1 MAEILI
7 LTGPHGVGKSTVA
20 LALADRYDRVAHVEV
35 DALRH
40 IVTPTGY
47 KAPGKPGFDRQHAIA
62 VRNAA
67 DIARNFYAER
77 FAVIIDDIVTSRADA
92 DAYIEALKPANAPVH
107 FVTIMATLDAC
118 QARNRQSKSERQPPA
133 RVEAVWRLFE
143 NAKDLPGCAI
153 DCTDLPT
160 YAVADRLQELT
171 THGESLVYTP

>member
-1 MAEILI
+1 MAEVLI

-35 DALRH
+35 DVLRH

-47 KAPGKPGFDRQHAIA
+47 KAPGKPGFERQHTIA

-67 DIARNFYAER
+67 DIAGNFYAER
-77 FAVIIDDIVTSRADA
+77 FAVIIDDIVPTKADV
-92 DAYIEALKPANAPVH
+92 DAYIDALKLVEAPVH
-107 FVTIMATLDAC
+107 FVTLMATLEVC
-118 QARNRQSKSERQPPA
+118 QARNRESESERQPSA

-143 NAKDLPGCAI
+143 SASDLPGCRI
-153 DCTDLPT
+153 DCADMPV

>member
-35 DALRH
+35 DQLRH

-47 KAPGKPGFDRQHAIA
+47 KAPGKDGFERQHAIA
-62 VRNAA
+62 VRNAS

-77 FAVIIDDIVTSRADA
+77 FAVIIDDVLTSRADL
-92 DAYIEALKPANAPVH
+92 DAYIDALKPANAPIHV
-107 FVTIMATLDAC
+107 VTLNATLDAC
-118 QARNRQSKSERQPPA
+118 QARNRASKTERQPPA
-133 RVEAVWRLFE
+133 RVETVWRLFQ
-143 NAKDLPGCAI
+143 NADLPGSTI
-153 DCTDLPT
+153 DCTDLPI
-160 YAVADRLQELT
+160 YAVADRLQDLT